1 MRCSSLL
8 LLALTF
14 VACIP
19 SAFAAGSEAD
29 CPITQAP
36 AQPFVPPP
44 GYSLSNGSFAFG
56 TPGLWVDLNPHWKL
70 NYTTNKIPFF
80 SEDYIFGQSDFNPR
94 LAVVARR
101 LEGGVGG
108 ALTVPRRWSGRIG

>member
-1 MRCSSLL
+1 MRCFSAVFQ
-8 LLALTF
+8 ALTF

-44 GYSLSNGSFAFG
+44 GYSLSNGSFVFWDSRTLG
-56 TPGLWVDLNPHWKL
+56 G
-70 NYTTNKIPFF
+70 
-80 SEDYIFGQSDFNPR
+80 SESP
-94 LAVVARR
+94 
-101 LEGGVGG
+101 LE
-108 ALTVPRRWSGRIG
+108 T